1 MTVALRT
8 PVRPLARP
16 LVSER
21 PRRGRRGPGRAP
33 TSLVLTVLAAVTV
46 MTLDAGTG
54 DDSPVEPARAAAG
67 EVFGPLQTGLAAA
80 TRPVTDGVELLGDL
94 PGLSDDNARL
104 QRQVDGLRAELSTG
118 EAERNRLEQ
127 YDALAAA
134 GGRGDVQLVPAHVV
148 ALGPAQA
155 FSRTVTIDVGTA
167 DGVEADMTV
176 LESRGLVGRVLRVDQ
191 NTATVLLVVDAESVV
206 GGRLGRSMELGF
218 LRGSGSVGD
227 DGRLE
232 LDLVDPSVAPADGDA
247 VVTWGSRGGAPYV
260 PGVPIG
266 EVVDVQASAGDQ
278 SVTATVRPYVD
289 MSSLDLVGVVVGT
302 RDGRGQPRLDRVGP
316 GGG

>member
-1 MTVALRT
+1 MLSGRQD
-8 PVRPLARP
+8 
-16 LVSER
+16 
-21 PRRGRRGPGRAP
+21 RRRRP

-54 DDSPVEPARAAAG
+54 DGSPVEPVRAAAG
-67 EVFGPLQTGLAAA
+67 EVFGPLESGLGAA
-80 TRPVTDGVELLGDL
+80 TRPVADGVEVLGDL
-94 PGLSDDNARL
+94 PGLSEDNARL
-104 QRQVDGLRAELSTG
+104 ERQVDELRAELATG
-118 EAERNRLEQ
+118 EVDRNRLDQ

-134 GGRGDVQLVPAHVV
+134 SGRGDVELVPAQVV

-155 FSRTVTIDVGTA
+155 FTRTVTIDAGTA
-167 DGVEADMTV
+167 DGVQPDMTV
-176 LESRGLVGRVLRVDQ
+176 VEAGGLVGRVLRADRHS
-191 NTATVLLVVDAESVV
+191 ATVLLVVDAESVV
-206 GGRLGRSMELGF
+206 GGRLDRSMELGF
-218 LRGSGSVGD
+218 LRGSGDLGD

-232 LDLVDPSVAPADGDA
+232 LDLVDPAVAPVAGDA

-266 EVVDVQASAGDQ
+266 EVVDVQSSAGDQ
-278 SVTATVRPYVD
+278 SVVASVRPFAD

-302 RDGRGQPRLDRVGP
+302 RDGRTRPQLSRVAP